1 MFNSIS
7 NNFGAPQIQFKDYQ
21 APNYVVLNAKV
32 TFDPTNPAYQ
42 ACDQLEITVPDLT
55 IDRSTIGGVFVR
67 FVETQTYSWG
77 DSIYDGG
84 TVLKSWIKDKNTI
97 VVEKQPWFD
106 QNGPLILYFV
116 TMYAQLNQGANT
128 IKGTKQRLTVTTEGN
143 YLRFSSDSFVVVFDH
158 WVVPAELIAGE
169 PYLIPV
175 ALAGLRAHGA
185 LVILAEA
192 FQLLSAGGHVCSGS
206 RIDPCLPQGLFV
218 LLLL

>member
-7 NNFGAPQIQFKDYQ
+7 NNFGAGQIQFKDFL

-32 TFDPTNPAYQ
+32 TFDPTNAAYQ

-67 FVETQTYSWG
+67 FIETQSYSWG
-77 DSIYDGG
+77 DAIYDGG

-106 QNGPLILYFV
+106 QNGPLTLYFV
-116 TMYAQLNQGANT
+116 TMYAQLNQGANA

-143 YLRFSSDSFVVVFDH
+143 YLRFSSDTFVVVFDH
-158 WVVPAELIAGE
+158 
-169 PYLIPV
+169 
-175 ALAGLRAHGA
+175 
-185 LVILAEA
+185 
-192 FQLLSAGGHVCSGS
+192 
-206 RIDPCLPQGLFV
+206 
-218 LLLL
+218 